1 MVAVTIDV
9 VVWLCCWDAKIEMGT
24 GTDTEHGTG
33 YRQENIK
40 CLREG
45 RVRTPPIEGR
55 GETLIKGLD
64 RQKHWDEQQE
74 LGERGERRKQP
85 KEREKKS
92 EGRCEK

>member
-1 MVAVTIDV
+1 M
-9 VVWLCCWDAKIEMGT
+9 
-24 GTDTEHGTG
+24 
-33 YRQENIK
+33 
-40 CLREG
+40 EG
-45 RVRTPPIEGR
+45 

-74 LGERGERRKQP
+74 LGERGERQKQP